1 MKTPPSPRRRARW
14 LRRLSLAAALVLLFA
29 AWSLRNPVRTLLS
42 LRRPDPD
49 AACWTL
55 DVHGDYRLDRVLARG
70 ARDERELLEAVRA
83 EFAPL
88 LPRAALP
95 PLPDFGCSTFV
106 ARTPDGRALFGRNFD
121 LEPRTPPLVVRTR
134 PRGGYAS
141 VSTTGLL
148 FLGFPDGA
156 VPSSLPRRLA
166 LLAAPFVPV
175 DGVNEKGL
183 AAAVLMLPGER
194 PPEPDTGRTPIQTTL
209 AVRLVLDRAATVDE
223 ALALLGRYEMHHAIG
238 SAFHLHLADA
248 TGASAVVEW
257 DGPGG
262 APRAVRPD
270 APAAP
275 GAFAHQCC
283 TNFRLA
289 DGAESAVADDP
300 GRVGADRFAALEA
313 ALAPAGGVLPDAD
326 AAADLL
332 EAVSHRRDDWG
343 PDGETIVATQWSA
356 VFDLAA
362 PAVTLWPDCDRPRA
376 RRFRVTRSGS
386 FPAESDSHA
395 ESAEN
400 AEPNSHAEVAEAAE
414 KAEKKRK

>member
-1 MKTPPSPRRRARW
+1 MRIPRIPRF
-14 LRRLSLAAALVLLFA
+14 LRLALAAALVLA

-88 LPRAALP
+88 LPRSALP

-121 LEPRTPPLVVRTR
+121 LELRTPPLVVRTS

-148 FLGFPDGA
+148 FLGFPDGDL
-156 VPSSLPRRLA
+156 PSPLPRRLA

-194 PPEPDTGRTPIQTTL
+194 PPEPDTGLPPIQTTL

-238 SAFHLHLADA
+238 SAFHVHLADA
-248 TGASAVVEW
+248 SGASAVVEW

-262 APRAVRPD
+262 APRAVRPA

-289 DGAESAVADDP
+289 DGAAPALADDP
-300 GRVGADRFAALEA
+300 HRVGADRFAALEA
-313 ALAPAGGVLPDAD
+313 ALAPAGGVLPDAG

-332 EAVSHRRDDWG
+332 AAVSHRRDDWG
-343 PDGETIVATQWSA
+343 PDGERVVATQWSA
-356 VFDLAA
+356 VFDLAE
-362 PAVTLWPDCDRPRA
+362 PSVTLWPDCDRPRA
-376 RRFRVTRSGS
+376 RRFAVARTGPFR
-386 FPAESDSHA
+386 
-395 ESAEN
+395 
-400 AEPNSHAEVAEAAE
+400 AEPAAP
-414 KAEKKRK
+414 AARARDRP

>member
-1 MKTPPSPRRRARW
+1 MKSPPRRRT
-14 LRRLSLAAALVLLFA
+14 RRLAALALAAVLALF

-70 ARDERELLEAVRA
+70 ARNERELLEAVRA

-106 ARTPDGRALFGRNFD
+106 ARTPDGRTLFGRNFD
-121 LEPRTPPLVVRTR
+121 LDLRAPPLVVRTR
-134 PRGGYAS
+134 PHDGHAS

-148 FLGFPDGA
+148 FLGFPDGR
-156 VPSSLPRRLA
+156 VPDSALRRLA

-183 AAAVLMLPGER
+183 AVAVLMLPEER
-194 PPEPDTGRTPIQTTL
+194 PPGPDTGRTPIQTTL
-209 AVRLVLDRAATVDE
+209 AVRLLLDRAATVDE
-223 ALALLGRYEMHHAIG
+223 ALELLDRYEMHHAIG
-238 SAFHLHLADA
+238 SAFHLHVADA
-248 TGASAVVEW
+248 SGASAVIEW

-262 APRAVRPD
+262 APRAVRP
-270 APAAP
+270 AAP
-275 GAFAHQCC
+275 SAPGGFAHQCC

-289 DGAESAVADDP
+289 DAAEPAEAGDP
-300 GRVGADRFAALEA
+300 LRVGLDRFAALEA

-326 AAADLL
+326 AAAGLL
-332 EAVSHRRDDWG
+332 AAVSHPRDDWG
-343 PDGETIVATQWSA
+343 PGAEPVVATQWSA

-362 PAVTLWPDCDRPRA
+362 PAVTLWPDCDRRRT
-376 RRFRVTRSGS
+376 RRFPVTRSGA
-386 FPAESDSHA
+386 FPAKIESHA
-395 ESAEN
+395 ESAE
-400 AEPNSHAEVAEAAE
+400 P
-414 KAEKKRK
+414 

>member
-1 MKTPPSPRRRARW
+1 MKPSASIRRRRAR
-14 LRRLSLAAALVLLFA
+14 RLAALALAALLAFA

-55 DVHGDYRLDRVLARG
+55 DVHGDYRLDQMLARG
-70 ARDERELLEAVRA
+70 ARNERELLEAARA
-83 EFAPL
+83 EFMPL
-88 LPRAALP
+88 LPRSALP
-95 PLPDFGCSTFV
+95 PLPDFGCSTFI

-148 FLGFPDGA
+148 FLGFPEGA
-156 VPSSLPRRLA
+156 IPSSLLSRLA

-183 AAAVLMLPGER
+183 AVAVLMLPDEQA
-194 PPEPDTGRTPIQTTL
+194 PEPDTGRTPIQTTL
-209 AVRLVLDRAATVDE
+209 AVRLILDRAATVDE
-223 ALALLGRYEMHHAIG
+223 ALALLDRYEMHHAIG
-238 SAFHLHLADA
+238 SVFHLHLADA
-248 TGASAVVEW
+248 SGASAVVEW

-262 APRAVRPD
+262 APRAVR
-270 APAAP
+270 PAAP

-289 DGAESAVADDP
+289 DGAESVAADDP
-300 GRVGADRFAALEA
+300 DRFGADRFAALEA

-332 EAVSHRRDDWG
+332 AAVSHRRDDWG
-343 PDGETIVATQWSA
+343 PDGESIVATQWSA

-376 RRFRVTRSGS
+376 RRFPVTRSGS
-386 FPAESDSHA
+386 FHAEIKSHA
-395 ESAEN
+395 ESAEFTESPAGGSG
-400 AEPNSHAEVAEAAE
+400 AEPPLVEHPPTP
-414 KAEKKRK
+414 